1 MKLKQDFAVDS
12 FSYPICVQYRG
23 FDVLKKLLLPSIF
36 IILAYGFWQSSDF
49 KTIAAGVAIFLFGMI
64 SLEEGFKAFTGGSLE
79 KILNVSTN
87 TQFKSIGFGVLTTS
101 IMQSSSL
108 VSVITISF
116 LSAGLLELAAGI
128 GIIFGANIGT
138 TTGAW
143 LVAGLGL
150 KVKISAY
157 AMPMLV
163 FGVIMVLQKNKHLR
177 GLGYILT
184 GLGFLFLGISYM
196 KEGFEAFKGNLDLA
210 NYAMTGYKGLFVFA
224 FIGVAATVIM
234 QSSHATLVLIITAL
248 AAHQISYENA
258 LALAIGANV
267 GTTVTAVLGAMS
279 ANIEGKRL
287 AGAHFIFNMVTGLIA
302 IVFIQ
307 QFLVLVD
314 WTSEHVGIAD
324 DNYTLKLAVFH
335 TLFNLTGVLIMWPF
349 INRLVLFLEKY
360 LPGSKQET
368 EGALYL
374 NSASLD
380 FPETALEAIR
390 NETLHIYDISLKVL
404 CEGLSLN
411 LQQVRSKMSLSE
423 LVQRSR
429 KVTEFDIDKF
439 YELKVKGLYS
449 EIIDFISHASF
460 TWEMLQSEHI
470 HWLRSANQN
479 IIEAIKDMKHL
490 RKNMSKYML
499 STNIEQ
505 QGQYDLIR
513 LQIAL
518 VIREIESI
526 RSALKSDQSPDV
538 LLLLNALK
546 VEVVESD
553 KTIKMNISRLLQRKS
568 ITPFMASSL
577 LNDCHYGVRISNN
590 LISMASTLYTD
601 YDRERLNIERE
612 VALDNEEIEEL
623 AH

>member
-1 MKLKQDFAVDS
+1 M
-12 FSYPICVQYRG
+12 
-23 FDVLKKLLLPSIF
+23 LKKLLLPSIF
-36 IILAYGFWQSSDF
+36 IVLAYGFWHSPDF
-49 KTIAAGVAIFLFGMI
+49 KTISAGVAIFLFGMI

-79 KILNVSTN
+79 KILKVSTD
-87 TQFKSIGFGVLTTS
+87 TQFKSVGFGVLTTS

-163 FGVIMVLQKNKHLR
+163 FGVVMVLQKNKHLK
-177 GLGYILT
+177 GVGYVLT

-196 KEGFEAFKGNLDLA
+196 KEGFEAFKDGLSLA
-210 NYAMTGYKGLFVFA
+210 DYAMTGVLGLLVFA
-224 FIGVAATVIM
+224 LIGIAATVIM

-248 AAHQISYENA
+248 AASQITYENA

-279 ANIEGKRL
+279 ANIAGKRL
-287 AGAHFIFNMVTGLIA
+287 AGAHFIFNMVTGLVA
-302 IVFIQ
+302 ILFMQ
-307 QFLVLVD
+307 QFLQAVD
-314 WTSEHVGIAD
+314 WTSAHVGIAD

-335 TLFNLTGVLIMWPF
+335 TLFNLTGVMLMWPF
-349 INRLVLFLEKY
+349 INKLVTFLEKR
-360 LPGSKQET
+360 LPSKEGKS

-374 NSASLD
+374 NAASLD

-390 NETLHIYDISLKVL
+390 KETLHVYDICLNVL
-404 CEGLSLN
+404 CDGLSLH
-411 LQQVRSKMSLSE
+411 LEKVRSQKALPD
-423 LVQRSR
+423 LVRQNR
-429 KVTEFDIDKF
+429 KVTELDIDKF
-439 YELKVKGLYS
+439 YELKIKGLYS
-449 EIIDFISHASF
+449 QIIDFISQAAF

-479 IIEAIKDMKHL
+479 IIEAIKDMQSL
-490 RKNMSKYML
+490 RKNMSRYMI
-499 STNIEQ
+499 SMNIHQ
-505 QGQYDLIR
+505 QEQYDLIR
-513 LQIAL
+513 LQIAR
-518 VIREIESI
+518 VIREIELI
-526 RSALKSDQSPDV
+526 RIALNSDEAPDV
-538 LLLLNALK
+538 LLQLDALK
-546 VEVVESD
+546 VEVKDSD
-553 KTIKMNISRLLQRKS
+553 QTINSNVTQLLHEKS
-568 ITPFMASSL
+568 ITPLMASSL
-577 LNDCHYGVRISNN
+577 LNDSHYSIRISNN
-590 LISMASTLYTD
+590 LIAMASTLYTD
-601 YDRERLNIERE
+601 YESERLNVERE
-612 VALDNEEIEEL
+612 VSLDHEEIEEL